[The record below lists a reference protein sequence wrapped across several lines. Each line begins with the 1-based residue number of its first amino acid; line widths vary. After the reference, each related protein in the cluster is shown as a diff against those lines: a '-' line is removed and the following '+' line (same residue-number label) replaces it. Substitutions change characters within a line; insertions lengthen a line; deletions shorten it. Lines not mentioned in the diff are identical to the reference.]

1 VTARLYRLPDG
12 NYFAGGGGWPQ
23 DWVIFPDIRKG
34 EIFELETRT
43 PRAGPKRGG
52 FDPEGNA
59 WFGGTGG
66 LLVKFD
72 AKTH

>member
-1 VTARLYRLPDG
+1 
-12 NYFAGGGGWPQ
+12 
-23 DWVIFPDIRKG
+23 VIFPDIRKG

-66 LLVKFD
+66 LMVKFD